1 MITKSVPVPGPTV
14 TKPGPTVT
22 VTESAPPP
30 AAGAVIGTYR
40 GTGNQT
46 TTPFNVPDS
55 GNYVAAWS
63 YSGNADN
70 SFGSSSATNFQI
82 DSTTGGGDGSGLAN
96 DIATSGQ
103 GSTMVTGASGVD
115 SFNVHAVGSW
125 VITVKAA

>member
-1 MITKSVPVPGPTV
+1 VITKSVPVPGPTV

-30 AAGAVIGTYR
+30 AAGAVIGTWR

-46 TTPFNVPDS
+46 TPAFNVPDS
-55 GNYVAAWS
+55 GNYTVLWS
-63 YSGNADN
+63 YSGNTDS
-70 SFGSSSATNFQI
+70 SFGSSSATNFMV
-82 DSTTGGGDGSGLAN
+82 DETTGGGESMGLPN
-96 DIATSGQ
+96 NIAASGQ

-115 SFNVHAVGSW
+115 SFNVQAAGSW